1 MGTAI
6 VVIILIIIV
15 YLIIKSMLSGK
26 VSCSHDC
33 NSCGSHGSCHK
44 LDDLKR
50 DLKKA
55 KDEIHIKG

>member
-6 VVIILIIIV
+6 VVIILIFIV

-26 VSCSHDC
+26 ASCSHDC

-44 LDDLKR
+44 LDDLKS

-55 KDEIHIKG
+55 KDEIQIKS

>member
-44 LDDLKR
+44 LDDLK
-50 DLKKA
+50 
-55 KDEIHIKG
+55 EI